1 MARNLYRERDPNRS
15 MGTSVPVTGIRGIA
29 ERLPNF
35 LTLDVWEM
43 SEVSRLQVIDF
54 DFLFKSKLN
63 RIYRV
68 DIFQH
73 LLGLFFKYWS
83 TLDTFCSSGLKG
95 KNEGGTQ
102 KLTNI
107 MMCVGL

>member
-1 MARNLYRERDPNRS
+1 
-15 MGTSVPVTGIRGIA
+15 
-29 ERLPNF
+29 
-35 LTLDVWEM
+35 VWEM

-68 DIFQH
+68 DIF
-73 LLGLFFKYWS
+73 
-83 TLDTFCSSGLKG
+83 CSSGLKG